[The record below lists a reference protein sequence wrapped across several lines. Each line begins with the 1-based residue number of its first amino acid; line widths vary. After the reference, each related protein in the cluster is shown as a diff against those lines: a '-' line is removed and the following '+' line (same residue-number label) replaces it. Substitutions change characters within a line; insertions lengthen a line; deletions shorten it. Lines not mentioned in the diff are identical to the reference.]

1 MRQLCRKR
9 ELSWAGGI
17 LKIAAGLRVLDPPAE
32 MGSHAELILSAA
44 WLGFSRCRAPGER
57 EGARGAMLGAAE
69 RAPAPLSV
77 DGKLIM
83 KN

>member
-17 LKIAAGLRVLDPPAE
+17 LKIAAGLRVLDTPVE

-44 WLGFSRCRAPGER
+44 WLAFSRCRSPGER
-57 EGARGAMLGAAE
+57 EGARGAMLGAAG
-69 RAPAPLSV
+69 RAPAPLGV